1 MLTVFCFLLSLGPL
15 GAVTYEKSDSLRV
28 VELLSEGAR
37 QPEGTNLMLFYA
49 HKLEGTP
56 YVAQTLECNAE
67 EQLVVNLSGLDCTTF
82 VETVAAL
89 TLTTSTSSG
98 QATREGNILWD
109 DYCRILATLRYRE
122 GQPKGY
128 ASRNHYFSQ
137 WVQHG
142 EGLKLM
148 REIQGD
154 DASPDNPFAGVKPID
169 LHFMTHHSDLY
180 PMMKGDRLCQRQVG
194 DAEREASGDSIR
206 YIPLS
211 RLLDE
216 EALRPY
222 IHNGDVLALVTV
234 VEGLDVSHLG
244 LAEWGSDGHL
254 YLFDA
259 SSHYK
264 RVLREPEPL
273 GKSLQNSTRLMGI
286 RVVRVEK

>member
-1 MLTVFCFLLSLGPL
+1 MSIKRLFPFFCFLLPL
-15 GAVTYEKSDSLRV
+15 CPLWALTYEKSDSLRV
-28 VELLSEGAR
+28 VELLSEGAK

-49 HKLEGTP
+49 HRLEGTP

-67 EQLVVNLSGLDCTTF
+67 EQLVVNLAGLDCTTF

-89 TLTTSTSSG
+89 TLTTWRGSI
-98 QATREGNILWD
+98 RWD
-109 DYCRILATLRYRE
+109 DYCRMLATLRYRE
-122 GQPKGY
+122 GEPKGY

-142 EGLKLM
+142 EGLELVH
-148 REIQGD
+148 EIQGNGD
-154 DASPDNPFAGVKPID
+154 SPNNPFSGQKPID
-169 LHFMTHHSDLY
+169 LHFMTHHPDLY
-180 PMMKGDRLCQRQVG
+180 PMMKGDTLCQQQVG
-194 DAEREASGDSIR
+194 EAEREASGDSVR

-216 EALRPY
+216 ETLRAF
-222 IHNGDVLALVTV
+222 IHNGDILALVTV

-259 SSHYK
+259 SSRYK
-264 RVLREPEPL
+264 RVLREQEPL
-273 GKSLQNSTRLMGI
+273 GKSLQNSTRLLGI
-286 RVVRVEK
+286 RVVRVGK